1 MAMRSPIC
9 SVLGHV
15 DHGKSSLLDAI
26 RGSAIVATEAGAI
39 TQAIGASLIPLDTI
53 LSVAGPLLAG
63 IRDKIKLPGLL
74 FIDTPGH
81 AAFTSLRKRG
91 GSLADLAILVVD
103 VNEGFK
109 PQTIEALEILKQSKT
124 PFIVAANKID
134 LVPGWRSTG
143 KTSTMA
149 ELAAQSDDAKWKLDE
164 RVYTLVG
171 ALSEAGIQ
179 SERFDRIENYTSQ
192 VAIVPVS
199 AKQGTGLPELLATLI
214 GLAQRF
220 LTDRLEL
227 HEDQPA
233 RGIILEVKEE
243 KGLGTTLDVI
253 LHDGI
258 VRTGQKI
265 IFPSL
270 SGVHETKVRA
280 LLEPAALSEMRDAKA
295 EFIKVDRAVAAIGIK
310 ISAPGLDDAIAGMP
324 IVAVTEDS
332 DTDSIREDLERHV
345 AEFVFE
351 TEQDGVIIRADT
363 LGSLEAL
370 SKLLGEAGVPVRRAS
385 IGPMTK
391 KDVVEAASLK
401 AREPAYGIV
410 LGFNAPITREV
421 EAEAKRAG
429 VVLRSEDI
437 IYRLIEAY
445 EEHAASVKKAED
457 RAALEA
463 LPSPCRIRILP
474 GFVFRQSNPAVVGC
488 VIERGTLKA
497 GVKLMRGTT
506 RVGTVKS
513 VQQDK
518 ENVGSAEEGS
528 RVAVSIEGAVVGRS
542 IEEDD
547 VLYAEVDEDAYR
559 TFKAHRD
566 VLSAA
571 EKEVL
576 GEIASAQ
583 RAVNDLWG
591 I

>member
-26 RGSAIVATEAGAI
+26 RGTAIVSTEAGAI
-39 TQAIGASLIPLDTI
+39 TQAIGASIIPLDTI
-53 LSVAGPLLAG
+53 LDVAGPLLAG
-63 IRDKIKLPGLL
+63 IKEKIKLPGLL

-124 PFIVAANKID
+124 PFIAAANKID
-134 LVPGWRSTG
+134 LVPGWRPAG
-143 KTSTMA
+143 KASAIA
-149 ELAAQSDDAKWKLDE
+149 EIGAQSEDARWKLDE
-164 RVYTLVG
+164 RIYTIVG
-171 ALSEAGIQ
+171 SLSEHGIQ
-179 SERFDRIENYTSQ
+179 SERFDRIESYTSQ

-199 AKQGTGLPELLATLI
+199 AKQGVGLPELLATLI

-220 LTDRLEL
+220 LTERLEL
-227 HEDQPA
+227 HENEPA

-258 VRTGQKI
+258 MTSGQRI
-265 IFPSL
+265 LFPSL

-280 LLEPAALSEMRDAKA
+280 LLEPAPLSEMRDAKA
-295 EFIKVDRAVAAIGIK
+295 EFVKVERAIAATGIK

-324 IVAVTEDS
+324 IVAITDDED
-332 DTDSIREDLERHV
+332 TAAIREDLERHV

-351 TEQDGVIIRADT
+351 TEHDGVIIRADT

-385 IGPMTK
+385 IGPLTK

-410 LGFNAPITREV
+410 LGFNAPISREV

-429 VVLRSEDI
+429 VALRSEDI

-445 EEHAASVKKAED
+445 EEHAESVKQAED
-457 RAALEA
+457 RAALES

-488 VIERGTLKA
+488 LVERGTLKA
-497 GVKLMRGTT
+497 GVKLMRGTV

-547 VLYAEVDEDAYR
+547 VLVSEIDEDAYR